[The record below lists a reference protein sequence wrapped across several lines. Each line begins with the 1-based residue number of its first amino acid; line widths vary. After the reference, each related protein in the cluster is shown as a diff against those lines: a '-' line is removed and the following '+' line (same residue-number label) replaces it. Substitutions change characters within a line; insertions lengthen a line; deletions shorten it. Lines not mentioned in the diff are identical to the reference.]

1 MTLTYTVL
9 FTLALSR
16 GQQHANKDD
25 ITVFVM
31 APLKAFMDNRNV
43 KLRDKCIE
51 SSKSLGYETI
61 VHENFNEKFEVG
73 AFLDAYD
80 FMEKFAPNKYMVLL
94 QHSTE
99 LKKPVHEANCDIETV
114 NTQLPQTAGIS
125 SSHQGMIWASRVVR
139 ESLNVSCGLP
149 CSGPKMKIDIPKW
162 QCFRDGTLLVSPN
175 GRKIIKPVVD
185 YLRNNMSPI
194 SKLESEGWE
203 RLGGILSAYV
213 CIVTRSCGIEEMEHV
228 QRKVDLFF
236 ESMHPESKNCSKLSL
251 KEYSP
256 FQYMTKRADL
266 YDFCMRDHASALRE
280 QARVATELE
289 YEVASVRANYG
300 NCAQGIVLKN
310 HGHVPTAPKQTSAP
324 SYAPNPAPSREP
336 SSRAV
341 NGAKHRKLSFLER
354 IAHGAH
360 RV

>member
-1 MTLTYTVL
+1 M
-9 FTLALSR
+9 
-16 GQQHANKDD
+16 
-25 ITVFVM
+25 
-31 APLKAFMDNRNV
+31 
-43 KLRDKCIE
+43 
-51 SSKSLGYETI
+51 
-61 VHENFNEKFEVG
+61 
-73 AFLDAYD
+73 
-80 FMEKFAPNKYMVLL
+80 
-94 QHSTE
+94 
-99 LKKPVHEANCDIETV
+99 
-114 NTQLPQTAGIS
+114 
-125 SSHQGMIWASRVVR
+125 
-139 ESLNVSCGLP
+139 
-149 CSGPKMKIDIPKW
+149 PKW

-194 SKLESEGWE
+194 SKLESQGWE

-300 NCAQGIVLKN
+300 NCAQGTVLKN
-310 HGHVPTAPKQTSAP
+310 HGHVPTAPKQTSVQLPVPPVAP
-324 SYAPNPAPSREP
+324 LRRRERAQQAPLPEPLPRWLWRSVPQPAMPRTRRQPAPPASEAETAAAAAALRAAEAAARPPPLLLRAGASRETAP
-336 SSRAV
+336 RSRRALW
-341 NGAKHRKLSFLER
+341 KLSR
-354 IAHGAH
+354 RGAAA
-360 RV
+360 RT